1 MAGTIG
7 VGSALRRAREL
18 RGITVEEA
26 CRDTRLSPAQVAALE
41 AEAFDDLGGEVYA
54 RAMLRTYAQY
64 LGLDAGKVVRVYA
77 RVADEPEGPPPP
89 GKMGRVERAMAAARI
104 RDNQRFLLIAAVVVL
119 VALVA
124 VGLVSR
130 GGAAPEA
137 APIPTGDPSALG
149 SLAASAPATDTT
161 VDVVLTAGAEVEVS
175 AVIDGVP
182 QEAVTLRPGEI
193 ASYSG
198 ASEVEVSASDGGAI
212 SVMVNG
218 RDYGSPGSVGEPWSD
233 TYAFGAEDGT

>member
-18 RGITVEEA
+18 RGITVDEA
-26 CRDTRLSPAQVAALE
+26 CRDTRLAPAQIAALE

-64 LGLDAGKVVRVYA
+64 LGLDAAKVVRVYT
-77 RVADEPEGPPPP
+77 RVADAPQGPPPP
-89 GKMGRVERAMAAARI
+89 GRMGRVEQAMAAARI

-130 GGAAPEA
+130 GGAAPEVA
-137 APIPTGDPSALG
+137 AIPTETATLG
-149 SLAASAPATDTT
+149 SLAATSEAGET
-161 VDVVLTAGAEVEVS
+161 VEVVVTAGAEVEVS

-182 QEAVTLRPGEI
+182 GEVVTLRPGEI
-193 ASYSG
+193 ASYPG
-198 ASEVEVSASDGGAI
+198 TSEVTIAASDGGAI
-212 SVMVNG
+212 SVAVNG
-218 RDYGSPGSVGEPWSD
+218 RDLGSPGSVGEEWTG
-233 TYAFGAEDGT
+233 TYVVEPGNGSA

>member
-7 VGSALRRAREL
+7 VGSALQRAREL
-18 RGITVEEA
+18 RGITVDQA
-26 CRDTRLSPAQVAALE
+26 CRDTRLAPAQIAALE

-64 LGLDAGKVVRVYA
+64 LGLDAAKVVRVYT
-77 RVADEPEGPPPP
+77 RVAEEPDAPTPPS
-89 GKMGRVERAMAAARI
+89 KMGRVERAMAAARI

-119 VALVA
+119 IALVS

-130 GGAAPEA
+130 GGGAPAAAE
-137 APIPTGDPSALG
+137 IPTESPALDDPPSP
-149 SLAASAPATDTT
+149 LAAEAT

-182 QEAVTLRPGEI
+182 QEPVTLRPDEI
-193 ASYSG
+193 VSFSG
-198 ASEVEVSASDGGAI
+198 SSEVEVTASDGGAV

-218 RDYGSPGSVGEPWSD
+218 EDLGAPGSVGEPWTAS
-233 TYAFGAEDGT
+233 YAAEVQDEP

>member
-18 RGITVEEA
+18 RGISVDEA
-26 CRDTRLSPAQVAALE
+26 SRDTRLSPPQINALE

-64 LGLDAGKVVRVYA
+64 LGLDAAKVSRIYA
-77 RVADEPEGPPPP
+77 RVAEAPAKPPPP
-89 GKMGRVERAMAAARI
+89 GRMGRVERAMAAARI
-104 RDNQRFLLIAAVVVL
+104 RDNQRFLLIGAVVVL
-119 VALVA
+119 VALVS

-130 GGAAPEA
+130 GGAPEA
-137 APIPTGDPSALG
+137 AEIPVPSETEAMQT
-149 SLAASAPATDTT
+149 AATATT
-161 VDVVLTAGAEVEVS
+161 VDVVLTAGAEVVVR

-182 QEAVTLRPGEI
+182 EEAVTLRPGEVV
-193 ASYSG
+193 SYVG
-198 ASEVEVSASDGGAI
+198 QEEITVHASDGGAV

-218 RDYGSPGSVGEPWSD
+218 RDLGAPGSVGEPWKD
-233 TYAFGAEDGT
+233 TYAFQTEGA

>member
-18 RGITVEEA
+18 RGITVDEA
-26 CRDTRLSPAQVAALE
+26 CRDTRLSPQQIAALE

-64 LGLDAGKVVRVYA
+64 LGLDAAKVSRVYA
-77 RVADEPEGPPPP
+77 RVSPTPGKAPPP

-119 VALVA
+119 VALIA

-130 GGAAPEA
+130 GGGAPVADIPLASTSASPEA
-137 APIPTGDPSALG
+137 TTNGN
-149 SLAASAPATDTT
+149 T

-182 QEAVTLRPGEI
+182 EEPVTLRPGEI
-193 ASYSG
+193 VSYVG
-198 ASEVEVSASDGGAI
+198 EQEVTVTASDGGAI
-212 SVMVNG
+212 SVMLNG
-218 RDYGSPGSVGEPWSD
+218 RDLGSPGSVGTEWTE
-233 TYAFGAEDGT
+233 TYAFQTEGT

>member
-26 CRDTRLSPAQVAALE
+26 SRDTRISPQQIAALE

-64 LGLDAGKVVRVYA
+64 LGLDAGKVSRVYA
-77 RVADEPEGPPPP
+77 RVSEPPGKPTPP

-137 APIPTGDPSALG
+137 ADIPLVSRT
-149 SLAASAPATDTT
+149 ASFAETATAPT
-161 VDVVLTAGAEVEVS
+161 VDVVLTAGAEVDVTV
-175 AVIDGVP
+175 VIDGVP
-182 QEAVTLRPGEI
+182 EEPVTLRPSETVSYRGEQ
-193 ASYSG
+193 
-198 ASEVEVSASDGGAI
+198 EVTVTASDAGAVA
-212 SVMVNG
+212 VMLNG
-218 RDYGSPGSVGEPWSD
+218 EDLGSLGSAGKPRTKTYVTESEPP
-233 TYAFGAEDGT
+233 